1 MIKKNNKNYQ
11 MKKSI
16 RLTNNMN
23 KKDLLMTI
31 VYILKMM
38 RIKHE
43 IEYNQAPEEYY
54 YKLRDSYNLRASCD
68 KIERAAQFITLNRTC
83 FNGLYRVNGS
93 GSFNV
98 QLLPMDFPIRTK

>member
-1 MIKKNNKNYQ
+1 
-11 MKKSI
+11 
-16 RLTNNMN
+16 
-23 KKDLLMTI
+23 
-31 VYILKMM
+31 MM

-98 QLLPMDFPIRTK
+98 QLLPMDFPIRTKKSLLKYSDS